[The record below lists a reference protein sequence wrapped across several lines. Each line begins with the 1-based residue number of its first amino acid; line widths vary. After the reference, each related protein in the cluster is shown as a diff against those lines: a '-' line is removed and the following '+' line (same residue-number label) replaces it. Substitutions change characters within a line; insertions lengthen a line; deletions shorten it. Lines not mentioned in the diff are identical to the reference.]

1 MSRSVVVHVVDSVT
15 AEDLA
20 ACDAQLSAVTA
31 ELGALFTR
39 PEPKETFCLLVRG
52 MLAEVAKKNC
62 WGLSEYAGLPNP
74 KRFQHLLNEASW
86 DADRLRDW
94 LRGYVLTGLADPDGA
109 LVLDDTQAI
118 KKGTHSVGVAPQ
130 HCGLTGQTENCQC
143 MVMLTYAS
151 RQGHAFVDRELYLPR
166 VWTADRDR
174 CRAAGVPDDR
184 GLVTK
189 PHLAVRML
197 QRALTDPLL
206 VFRWVVAD
214 SGYGRDPVLRA
225 FCHDQRLPYVFA
237 VPIDLPLVDV
247 YGDPLRPDDL
257 LAATDDRVWERRS
270 CGHGGKGERY
280 WDFAAHQVT
289 VKDQPPAD
297 GFVHLLLIR
306 RALKPKVTK
315 KHPGGIIEI
324 AYFLAH
330 VPTGTA
336 LPKVIA
342 AAGLRWNIEDDNKC
356 GKDQLG
362 LDQYQVRKWTP
373 WHRHVTISMLAHA
386 FLAVARAG
394 LGKDHPAPIPDQ
406 QSTQPRT
413 PAVPHP

>member
-1 MSRSVVVHVVDSVT
+1 VT
-15 AEDLA
+15 VQDID
-20 ACDAQLSAVTA
+20 ACDAQLSALA
-31 ELGALFTR
+31 DGLGWLFAR
-39 PEPKETFCLLVRG
+39 PEPKETFGLLVRA
-52 MLAEVAKKNC
+52 MLAEVSKKNC

-86 DADRLRDW
+86 DVEKLRDW
-94 LRGYVLTGLADPDGA
+94 LRGYVLSGLADIDAA

-118 KKGTHSVGVAPQ
+118 KKGTESVGVAPQ

-151 RQGHAFVDRELYLPR
+151 VHGHAFVDRELYLPA
-166 VWTADRDR
+166 VWTGDRGR
-174 CRAAGVPDDR
+174 CARAGVPDER

-189 PHLAVRML
+189 PHLGVQML
-197 QRALTDPLL
+197 MRALTDPAL

-225 FCHDQRLPYVFA
+225 FCHDQRLSYVLA
-237 VPIDLPLVDV
+237 VPVDLPLVGV
-247 YGDPLRPDDL
+247 RGEAVRPDTL
-257 LAATDDRVWERRS
+257 LAGTDDDVWQRRS
-270 CGHGGKGERY
+270 CGHGSKGERY

-289 VKDQPPAD
+289 VKGQTPAP
-297 GFVHLLLIR
+297 GFVHVLLIR
-306 RALKPKVTK
+306 RATKVKVTK
-315 KHPGGIIEI
+315 KHPDGIVEVE
-324 AYFLAH
+324 YFLAH
-330 VPTGTA
+330 APAGTP
-336 LPKVIA
+336 LPQIIT

-386 FLAVARAG
+386 FLAVTRAG
-394 LGKDHPAPIPDQ
+394 LGKDHPHQ
-406 QSTQPRT
+406 TRHQTRSV
-413 PAVPHP
+413 PAAHR